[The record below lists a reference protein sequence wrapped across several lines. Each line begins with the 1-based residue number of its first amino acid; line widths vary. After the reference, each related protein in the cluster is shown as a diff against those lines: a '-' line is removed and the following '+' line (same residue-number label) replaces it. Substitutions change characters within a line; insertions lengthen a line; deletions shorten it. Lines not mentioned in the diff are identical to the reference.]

1 MADASE
7 ERCSRCGG
15 TTGASSSGSI
25 TQWIA
30 VCSCVNSPSVSENES
45 AASFKICA
53 GCGKRVNEGR
63 VGSLTQWVFRQ
74 DLCACARP
82 QPVDRKADSFNA
94 PNASGVKASPEG
106 AVKAGFEARAIRH
119 DQPALE
125 VDSAKFP
132 LERYTPLMEVGKG
145 GSGTIYYCRD
155 RVLDKVVAVKT
166 LHQLSAEEL
175 LAFQNEA
182 RAHSKLTHPS
192 IVRVR
197 DFGATAG
204 GVPYMSMDYVNGVSL
219 LQLIAEHGT
228 LAAADAVELFH
239 QVCMGL
245 AHAHAAGIFHR
256 DIKSSNL
263 LVFRNDQGRLSASII
278 DFGVAVSKG
287 QAEKGGT
294 LVGTPRYMPPDVP
307 RGEIYDERSEIYELG
322 CTMFEALTGDT
333 PFTGEDPVELV
344 RRHAEEPPPTLSSR
358 NADGEFSDEL
368 EEIVK
373 RCLEKEK
380 SKRYQSMEELGAAL
394 AALRRE
400 AAPEFDDNEKPVA
413 SAARKGGYALATV
426 LLVSGVVLV
435 FKLGFAIFEGTEKLT
450 EEKAVDVKDHQ
461 LFGDVM
467 VDAATES
474 IKPRFESRDRNGEM
488 WTYSKGAVTNDSL
501 VVLSKR
507 KDIERLSL
515 MGDSVDGRGLVF
527 LLELPLVELDLE
539 ATHVSDMDMPLLTR
553 FKKLEV
559 LRLANSDVKGR
570 KLSELNRLSR
580 LQSLGIG
587 GPLIDDDAMEE
598 VAKLN
603 SVTEIYLRNAKR
615 VTASGIA
622 KLSAMPELERVVI
635 KEVPIEDEMLTAL
648 KGLRKLTALALFES
662 RLDSQILAPIRGLKL
677 QRLYFH
683 NDRISDDAFE
693 LMSGLKKL
701 KSIEFEDCF
710 GFSDAALTRLRKS
723 LPKCHIDVVV
733 KKKVRPTI

>member
-7 ERCSRCGG
+7 ERCFRCGG

-45 AASFKICA
+45 VASFKICA
-53 GCGKRVNEGR
+53 SCGKRVNEGR

-82 QPVDRKADSFNA
+82 QPVDRKTESFNT
-94 PNASGVKASPEG
+94 PNAPGVKPFRQG
-106 AVKAGFEARAIRH
+106 AAKAGFEARSIRP

-125 VDSAKFP
+125 VDSARFP
-132 LERYTPLMEVGKG
+132 LDRYTPLMEVGKG

-182 RAHSKLTHPS
+182 RAHSKLTHPA

-228 LAAADAVELFH
+228 LATADAVELFH

-245 AHAHAAGIFHR
+245 AHAHAVGIFHR

-263 LVFRNDQGRLSASII
+263 LVYRNDQGRLSASII

-287 QAEKGGT
+287 QTEKGGT
-294 LVGTPRYMPPDVP
+294 LVGTPRYMPPDVL

-333 PFTGEDPVELV
+333 PFIGEESVELV
-344 RRHAEEPPPTLSSR
+344 RRHADEPPPTLSSR

-373 RCLEKEK
+373 RCLQKEK
-380 SKRYQSMEELGAAL
+380 SERYQSMEELGAAL

-400 AAPEFDDNEKPVA
+400 DPEFDDSAKPVT

-426 LLVSGVVLV
+426 LLVSAVVLV
-435 FKLGFAIFEGTEKLT
+435 VKLGFAVFEGTEKLT

-474 IKPRFESRDRNGEM
+474 IKPRFESRDRNGKM

-539 ATHVSDMDMPLLTR
+539 ATQVSDMDMSLLTR

-559 LRLANSDVKGR
+559 LRLANSEVSGK
-570 KLSELNRLSR
+570 KLSELNRLNR

-587 GPLIDDDAMEE
+587 GPLIDDDAMAE

-603 SVTEIYLRNAKR
+603 SVAEVYLRNAKR
-615 VTASGIA
+615 VTAGGIA
-622 KLSAMPELERVVI
+622 KLSAMPGLERVVI

-648 KGLRKLTALALFES
+648 KGVKKLTELALFES
-662 RLDSQILAPIRGLKL
+662 RLDSQILAPLQGLRL

-693 LMSGLKKL
+693 LMSGFKKL

-710 GFSDAALTRLRKS
+710 GFSDAALTRLRKG